1 MLAVCIDRS
10 EVNACLELLK
20 AVIES
25 SGIAQAELAKV
36 LDIEQGTA
44 RSITVDHAKR
54 CAVENAQN
62 QPWQRLK
69 LLTYCGSS
77 DHAELDPYCG

>member
-20 AVIES
+20 AVMEF

-36 LDIEQGTA
+36 LDIEQVSSA
-44 RSITVDHAKR
+44 HSITLDHAKR
-54 CAVENAQN
+54 CAVENSQIS
-62 QPWQRLK
+62 L
-69 LLTYCGSS
+69 GSVS
-77 DHAELDPYCG
+77 NF

>member
-36 LDIEQGTA
+36 LDVEQGTA
-44 RSITVDHAKR
+44 RSITLDHAKR
-54 CAVENAQN
+54 CAVENAN

-77 DHAELDPYCG
+77 DHAELDPYHG

>member
-1 MLAVCIDRS
+1 MT
-10 EVNACLELLK
+10 
-20 AVIES
+20 
-25 SGIAQAELAKV
+25 QAELAKL
-36 LDIEQGTA
+36 LDIEQGTVSKIMSGA
-44 RSITVDHAKR
+44 RSITLDHAKR